1 MAAAAR
7 PRSFSTARGRVS
19 GCGCVRDPDPFTV
32 PAPRGRSQSR
42 SLTARE
48 AVIASR
54 DDTLAHIEQYVAED
68 ATLTSARRAGQQA
81 EIGPISAASGAALR
95 FLAAAIGAR
104 AVVEVG
110 TGCGSSGIWL
120 LRGMRHD
127 GILTSVDVEPEY
139 QESAREAYRN
149 AGFPANRARLIQGS
163 ALEVLPRLTDS
174 AYDLV
179 FVDAMRAEYPRFLT
193 EAMRLLRTGGV
204 VVFNHALDAT
214 PLSDGPLS
222 ASDPATAA
230 VREVGQLIRDD
241 DTLMPLLLP
250 VGEGLLAAIVSPT
263 TAG

>member
-1 MAAAAR
+1 M
-7 PRSFSTARGRVS
+7 
-19 GCGCVRDPDPFTV
+19 
-32 PAPRGRSQSR
+32 
-42 SLTARE
+42 
-48 AVIASR
+48 ASR

-81 EIGPISAASGAALR
+81 DIGPIGAASGAVLR

-120 LRGMRHD
+120 LRGMRPD

-139 QESAREAYRN
+139 QESAREAYRS
-149 AGFPANRARLIQGS
+149 AGFPANRARLIQGN

-179 FVDAMRAEYPRFLT
+179 FVDAVRTEYPRFLA
-193 EAMRLLRTGGV
+193 EALRLLRSGGV
-204 VVFNHALDAT
+204 VVFNNALDAT

-222 ASDPATAA
+222 ASDPATSAA
-230 VREVGQLIRDD
+230 REVGQLVRED

-250 VGEGLLAAIVSPT
+250 VGEGLLAAILTPPT
-263 TAG
+263 SE